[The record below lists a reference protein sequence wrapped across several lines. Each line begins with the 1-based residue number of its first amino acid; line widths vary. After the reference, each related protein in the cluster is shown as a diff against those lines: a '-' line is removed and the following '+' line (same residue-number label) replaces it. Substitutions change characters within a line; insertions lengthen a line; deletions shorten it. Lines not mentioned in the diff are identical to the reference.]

1 MIPANELRIGN
12 WVNFDTHNGVMP
24 MRIESIRKEAISAC
38 FEVSYFDDEKTS
50 PIPLTPEVLEKC
62 GFDYTESLHRLGEL
76 EIGYDNEDFMLMQY
90 SLRYKKAIILK
101 VKYLH
106 QLQNLYFALTG
117 EELTVKL

>member
-1 MIPANELRIGN
+1 MIPSNELRIGN
-12 WVNFDTHNGVMP
+12 WVKNVYPYHQNPYQIDAYH
-24 MRIESIRKEAISAC
+24 IHEAECDKIV
-38 FEVSYFDDEKTS
+38 FN

-117 EELTVKL
+117 EELTINL